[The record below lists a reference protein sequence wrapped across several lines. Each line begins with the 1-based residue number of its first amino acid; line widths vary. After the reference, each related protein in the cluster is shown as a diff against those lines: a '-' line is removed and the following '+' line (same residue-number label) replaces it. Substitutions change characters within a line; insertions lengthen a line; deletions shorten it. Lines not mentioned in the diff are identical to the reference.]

1 MPAPRHRK
9 GQRGKEAASGVKAER
24 TWREKNAEG
33 IISVE
38 GLQWGA
44 AALAFA
50 LYTNAIAFCGS
61 VGGSLLLLLYSCT
74 AFSCVHGRAVP
85 SDLWVDPHLSFA
97 WLDLLVKEEG
107 TASSSPNVQ
116 ETSPSSC
123 SLQVH

>member
-61 VGGSLLLLLYSCT
+61 VGFHSSSYCTLVLPFRACTAGQSLLTY
-74 AFSCVHGRAVP
+74 G
-85 SDLWVDPHLSFA
+85 
-97 WLDLLVKEEG
+97 
-107 TASSSPNVQ
+107 
-116 ETSPSSC
+116 
-123 SLQVH
+123 